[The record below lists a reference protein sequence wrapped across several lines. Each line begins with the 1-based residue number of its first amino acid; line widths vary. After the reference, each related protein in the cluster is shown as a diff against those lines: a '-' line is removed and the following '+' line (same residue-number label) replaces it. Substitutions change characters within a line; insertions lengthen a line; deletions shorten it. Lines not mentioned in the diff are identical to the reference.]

1 MLKERLLVVIIGL
14 PILIAV
20 ITTGGWLFTLVM
32 TAVLGVAAW
41 EFWRLFSHGGF
52 APSRPILVGGV
63 ILLAFTRG
71 SIGFQ
76 YADLIATGLILVGM
90 AVQVFRFA
98 RHVKTAATDFCIT
111 MAGILYLGWLGAY
124 FFSLR
129 SLPEGQWWFLVA
141 LPAVWLADAG
151 AFLFGRKFGRHR
163 MAPLVSPN
171 KTWEG
176 YVGGIIT
183 ATLLTPLLAAL
194 WQLAAPGIR
203 IEIAAVLGFVIAIV
217 SPLGDLGESMIKRQ
231 IGVKDSSN
239 ILPGHG
245 GMMDRLDT
253 WIWAAAIGYY
263 LILWM

>member
-1 MLKERLLVVIIGL
+1 MLRNRLLVVIIGL
-14 PILIAV
+14 PIFIAV
-20 ITTGGWLFTLVM
+20 IAAGGWLFTLLM
-32 TAVLGVAAW
+32 TAVLAIAAW
-41 EFWRLFSHGGF
+41 EFWRLFSLGGF
-52 APSRPILVGGV
+52 APSRVVLIGGV
-63 ILLAFTRG
+63 IALALTRAWL
-71 SIGFQ
+71 GFE

-90 AVQVFRFA
+90 SVQVFRFA
-98 RHVKTAATDFCIT
+98 RHPKTAATDFCIT
-111 MAGILYLGWLGAY
+111 LAGIFYLGWLGAF

-129 SLPEGQWWFLVA
+129 DLPHGQWWFLVA

-176 YVGGIIT
+176 YIGGIIT
-183 ATLLTPLLAAL
+183 GTLLTVLLAAL

-203 IEIAAVLGFVIAIV
+203 IEVAAVLGLVIAMV
-217 SPLGDLGESMIKRQ
+217 TPLGDLGESMIKRQ
-231 IGVKDSSN
+231 FGVKDSSN

-245 GMMDRLDT
+245 GMMDRIDS

-263 LILWM
+263 LIMWL